1 MIGTWDTQSDLEPI
15 LVQLGDLLTRY
26 RALTAQ
32 LDRLL
37 EDLAQIERDIA
48 AQRTALETLCSGN

>member
-1 MIGTWDTQSDLEPI
+1 VLRV
-15 LVQLGDLLTRY
+15 VQLGDLLTRY

>member
-1 MIGTWDTQSDLEPI
+1 MTDADSDLAPI
-15 LVQLGDLLTRY
+15 LAQLGDLLTRY

-48 AQRTALETLCSGN
+48 AQHAALRVLCLGK

>member
-1 MIGTWDTQSDLEPI
+1 MNGDVASI
-15 LVQLGDLLTRY
+15 LAQLGDLLTRY

-48 AQRTALETLCSGN
+48 AQRTALEALCLGS